1 MVGRTE
7 IILEGT
13 GVTKEPDPAQRA
25 KETSSVAGTISAKT
39 YYVLE
44 PEEATEAHL
53 IPRSG
58 QCPAPTPCSV
68 KVSGKELSK

>member
-1 MVGRTE
+1 M
-7 IILEGT
+7 
-13 GVTKEPDPAQRA
+13 
-25 KETSSVAGTISAKT
+25 AGTISAKT